1 MQTPEFWSVDC
12 QGNEPDFFVCMNCL
26 NEVFWRKIPCP
37 DCPTCHRVAT
47 YEPFMEQ
54 RIQSIKDWGFT
65 ELIEKA
71 QEAMKEKLRDRLEGK
86 L

>member
-1 MQTPEFWSVDC
+1 MQTPEFWSVKC
-12 QGNEPDFFVCMNCL
+12 QGNEPDFFVCMTCL
-26 NEVFWRKIPCP
+26 YEVFWRKIPCP

-47 YEPFMEQ
+47 YERFTYQEIQ
-54 RIQSIKDWGFT
+54 RLKDGESL